1 MFGRKTITLAHAA
14 DDAVDQHVA
23 DGAGGQQGVDALANP
38 PDERLNPPL
47 GVGAEAERAPEHQP
61 HEEEEDGEAP
71 QLVGH
76 QRVDERRCGAFGPL
90 AGGERLLERSG
101 DEAVL
106 LVGNR
111 RLDILAQ
118 RLGDALRLAVA
129 NLHPLGEAFAAAQ
142 PLLDLVVALEHLHRV
157 VARREGLGQLAAVF
171 VHVAVE
177 PADALLDHGTQTD
190 VDVAHPLVAVLVDRN
205 HGVEQRFDALVV
217 ARLDGN
223 HRHAEHAAQTVVV
236 ERGAAGVQ
244 LVVHVER
251 HYDARVYINQ
261 FGSQIEVAFEVRGH
275 HRVDNH
281 VGVVLL
287 DVAAHVALL
296 GRISREGVGA
306 RQVGHPERI
315 AAVGA
320 APPLGIDRHAAVV
333 AHMLVTARDGVEQ
346 RGLAAVGVAHQGD
359 FDVAAALVNHPLDT
373 ARFGKR
379 IPLRGTSRRIVNH
392 LTGLFVGQL
401 LCFAVGEHL
410 HHVGLAAPQRDVVTH
425 DLVFDGVLQRC
436 IEQHLDAL
444 PPHEAHLHDSAT
456 EAAVT
461 VHLENRCRFAGLQIR

>member
-1 MFGRKTITLAHAA
+1 M
-14 DDAVDQHVA
+14 
-23 DGAGGQQGVDALANP
+23 
-38 PDERLNPPL
+38 
-47 GVGAEAERAPEHQP
+47 
-61 HEEEEDGEAP
+61 
-71 QLVGH
+71 
-76 QRVDERRCGAFGPL
+76 
-90 AGGERLLERSG
+90 
-101 DEAVL
+101 
-106 LVGNR
+106 
-111 RLDILAQ
+111 
-118 RLGDALRLAVA
+118 
-129 NLHPLGEAFAAAQ
+129 
-142 PLLDLVVALEHLHRV
+142 
-157 VARREGLGQLAAVF
+157 
-171 VHVAVE
+171 E

-223 HRHAEHAAQTVVV
+223 HRHAEHAAQTVVI
-236 ERGAAGVQ
+236 ERGTTGIQ
-244 LVVHVER
+244 LIVHIER

-359 FDVAAALVNHPLDT
+359 FDVAAPLVNHPLDT

-401 LCFAVGEHL
+401 LRFAVGEHL

-444 PPHEAHLHDSAT
+444 PPHESHLHDSAT

-461 VHLENRCRFAGLQIR
+461 VHLENRRRFAGLQIR